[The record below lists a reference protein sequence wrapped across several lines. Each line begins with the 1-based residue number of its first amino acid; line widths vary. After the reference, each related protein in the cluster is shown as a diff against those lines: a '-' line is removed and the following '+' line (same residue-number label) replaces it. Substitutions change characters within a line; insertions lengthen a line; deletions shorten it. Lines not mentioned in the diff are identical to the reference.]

1 MTITSLSLGLL
12 IYLYEGVPDCG
23 EEVLVI
29 ALLGRDGQG
38 EVLAVGSWLWDLP
51 ILS

>member
-1 MTITSLSLGLL
+1 MAITSLNLDLL
-12 IYLYEGVPDCG
+12 IYLYEGVSDCG

-38 EVLAVGSWLWDLP
+38 EVLAVGYWLWDLP